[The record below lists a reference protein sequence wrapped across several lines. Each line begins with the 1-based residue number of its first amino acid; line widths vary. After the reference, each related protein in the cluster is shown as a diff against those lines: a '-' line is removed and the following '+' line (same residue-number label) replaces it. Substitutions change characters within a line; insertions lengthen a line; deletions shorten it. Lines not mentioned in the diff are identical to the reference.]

1 LQTTD
6 CSRQFFD
13 AAGSTHLFIVHLFG
27 DQNRPKIL
35 GNLLGNSCIVGY
47 DGTSASA
54 PGWAGRQ
61 AG

>member
-13 AAGSTHLFIVHLFG
+13 AAGSTHLYIVHLFG

-35 GNLLGNSCIVGY
+35 GNLLGNF
-47 DGTSASA
+47 A
-54 PGWAGRQ
+54 P
-61 AG
+61 